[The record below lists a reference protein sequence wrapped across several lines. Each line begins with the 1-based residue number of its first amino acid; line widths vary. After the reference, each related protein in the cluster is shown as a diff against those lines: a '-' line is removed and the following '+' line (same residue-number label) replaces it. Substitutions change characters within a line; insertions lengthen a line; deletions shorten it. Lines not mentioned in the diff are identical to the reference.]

1 MRAAIHVCPRSR
13 LADTLVSSC
22 ARSVVTLLAADQRAG
37 LPPLPG
43 LSHLMLDVS
52 DITVPREG
60 LALAGEA
67 HLAELLGF
75 ARSWDR
81 RHPLLIHCYAGVSRS
96 TAAAYAIAC
105 ALDPT
110 RVEAEIAAALRRAS
124 PSATPNPRIVALADA
139 GLGRAGRMV
148 EAVRGIG
155 RGRDCFEGEVFA
167 LDVPA

>member
-110 RVEAEIAAALRRAS
+110 RVEAEIPLRSAAPRRAPRRTRAS
-124 PSATPNPRIVALADA
+124 WLWPTRVSAA
-139 GLGRAGRMV
+139 
-148 EAVRGIG
+148 
-155 RGRDCFEGEVFA
+155 
-167 LDVPA
+167 PAA